1 MEFQGHALDSYDINT
16 SRIKIYLM
24 VGANVYRQHVTGTT
38 VTTQLIERLEPS
50 VVFAVIY
57 P

>member
-1 MEFQGHALDSYDINT
+1 MEFQGHTLDSYDINT

>member
-1 MEFQGHALDSYDINT
+1 MEFQGHTLDSYDINT

-24 VGANVYRQHVTGTT
+24 VGANVYRQPVTGTT

>member
-24 VGANVYRQHVTGTT
+24 VGANVYR
-38 VTTQLIERLEPS
+38 
-50 VVFAVIY
+50 
-57 P
+57 